1 MWRHF
6 FESTE
11 HYQRIND
18 MIDLDSRP
26 QTLAS
31 SSGNENN
38 IPTAKSDAD
47 NIMSQV
53 SDRRILGDT
62 QEVRNI
68 EMINLLID
76 EWRKMPKKL
85 KCGALHSVFLVTRL
99 PKIIPLKPS
108 GQLWALQTGE
118 SQSRIEIDLAKWN
131 GYFDYSFT
139 FKQDSD
145 WRYRWASSLELHN
158 DANATEWQDVS
169 QVVKALWFVSNCNE
183 EGEYEVTNYI
193 TEKFWKILEGRHL
206 VIPIVM
212 GGLRMEEYEN
222 IAPPNS
228 YIHVRNF
235 TSPKHLAEHLR
246 YVNLLSKL
254 WFRRDALVVSW
265 KSQASHSSLSI
276 SFSLSPT
283 ITTLFVLLANSALET
298 ASADDSEG
306 GLSDKWGDNQAVLLC
321 TLGNYLTNCAVHADN
336 SVQKVKNIHSPLTAF
351 ILSAL
356 KYGDKKLVI

>member
-18 MIDLDSRP
+18 KIDLDSRP

-38 IPTAKSDAD
+38 IPTAKSDAN

-85 KCGALHSVFLVTRL
+85 KCGALHCRFANTNNWAPNPQASLAVFLVTRL
-99 PKIIPLKPS
+99 PKIIPQKPS

-183 EGEYEVTNYI
+183 EGEYEVTSVRVEYAVELAKYIQLSIYTRKELCEANINKHGRKLVVNLPDEKQPSLSDFHFYLAFENSLCEDYI

-246 YVNLLSKL
+246 YV
-254 WFRRDALVVSW
+254 VSNEKAFNYYLEW
-265 KSQASHSSLSI
+265 RNKYRLYKNGNHI
-276 SFSLSPT
+276 SR
-283 ITTLFVLLANSALET
+283 
-298 ASADDSEG
+298 
-306 GLSDKWGDNQAVLLC
+306 
-321 TLGNYLTNCAVHADN
+321 
-336 SVQKVKNIHSPLTAF
+336 
-351 ILSAL
+351 
-356 KYGDKKLVI
+356 KY